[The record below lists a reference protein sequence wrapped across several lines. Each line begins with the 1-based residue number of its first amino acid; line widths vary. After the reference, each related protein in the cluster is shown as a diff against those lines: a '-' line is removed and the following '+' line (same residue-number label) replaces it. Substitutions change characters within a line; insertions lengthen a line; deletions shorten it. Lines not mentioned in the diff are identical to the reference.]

1 MEKIRS
7 KLKNIFSLLDY
18 LISRFTNLK
27 RNELSSKQ
35 GKGKRLEERIVFLL
49 GLTIIFNL
57 AVISAPAQQA
67 EHEVSA
73 SRPVDFSAFAQIR
86 YTDYSSDGHDTFS
99 LRRVRLAF
107 SAAVLP
113 SLDFK
118 VQIEQTKSI
127 SLVEAYL
134 DFHLGRWA
142 LVRAG
147 QFKIPFSYENLKG
160 SSELDFINRTTVVE
174 SLCPGRDIGSQGRDI
189 GALIRL
195 YTSFFE
201 ASFGL
206 FNGSGIN
213 RLDNDNNKDKAFRLV
228 INLSKGLAVG
238 GSWYEGSWPE
248 AQDSSR
254 LRRRQ
259 GLEARWQPGS
269 LAFAIEYLKAFDYD
283 REGEGWVAQAT
294 LSWRQGQI
302 QPVLRYESLDRNLT
316 LANDEEEVLT
326 YGLNIHLAPRT
337 KLQLNQEIHRP
348 KGGKKKNIFLIQWQI
363 GF

>member
-1 MEKIRS
+1 MEKIRAN
-7 KLKNIFSLLDY
+7 LKNIFSLIDY
-18 LISRFTNLK
+18 LISRLTNLK
-27 RNELSSKQ
+27 RDDLSLKQ
-35 GKGKRLEERIVFLL
+35 GKGKRFQERIAHLL
-49 GLTIIFNL
+49 GLIIFFNL
-57 AVISAPAQQA
+57 ALVSASGQQT
-67 EHEVSA
+67 EQSVSA
-73 SRPVDFSAFAQIR
+73 SRPVKFSAFAQFR

-107 SAAVLP
+107 SAGVLP

-118 VQIEQTKSI
+118 VQIEQTKSV
-127 SLVEAYL
+127 SLMEAYL
-134 DFHLGRWA
+134 DFHPARWA

-160 SSELDFINRTTVVE
+160 SSELDFINRSTVVE
-174 SLCPGRDIGSQGRDI
+174 SFCPGRDIGSQGRDI

-195 YTSFFE
+195 YTSIFE

-213 RLDNDNNKDKAFRLV
+213 RLDNDNDKDKAFRLV
-228 INLSKGLAVG
+228 INLSPGLAVG
-238 GSWYEGSWPE
+238 GSWYEGRWPE
-248 AQDSSR
+248 AENSSR

-269 LAFAIEYLKAFDYD
+269 LAFAVEYIKASDYD
-283 REGEGWVAQAT
+283 REGKGWVAQVV

-302 QPVLRYESLDRNLT
+302 QPVVRYESLDRNLA
-316 LANDEEEVLT
+316 LSNDEEEVLT

-337 KLQLNQEIHRP
+337 KIQLNQEIHRP
-348 KGGKKKNIFLIQWQI
+348 ESGKKKNIFLVQWQI